1 MAEAIIIDD
10 GGSTRIKKVKTAGG
24 TGKLN
29 DLIDV
34 HTDVATGPFQEL
46 TITCI
51 DETGAPKLP
60 GGATGTTFPLNLGGT
75 GGTFKVISGD
85 HIVEATIINGTDCL
99 LSVKGQNGA
108 DPLIE
113 GKHAKGQHRYVV
125 SNAPPIDKIEVKLAG
140 STTTTTFLVPTN
152 LKIQYT
158 AVVLN

>member
-1 MAEAIIIDD
+1 MAEAIIVDD
-10 GGSTRIKKVKTAGG
+10 GGSTRIKKVKTTGSA
-24 TGKLN
+24 GKLN

-34 HTDVATGPFQEL
+34 HTDVATGPFTEL

-51 DETGAPKLP
+51 DETGTPTLP
-60 GGATGTTFPLNLGGT
+60 GGASATTFPLNLGGT

-85 HIVEATIINGTDCL
+85 HLVEGTIINGTDCL

-125 SNAPPIDKIEVKLAG
+125 SNAPPIDKVEVKVAG
-140 STTTTTFLVPTN
+140 STTTKTFTVPA
-152 LKIQYT
+152 KVQYT